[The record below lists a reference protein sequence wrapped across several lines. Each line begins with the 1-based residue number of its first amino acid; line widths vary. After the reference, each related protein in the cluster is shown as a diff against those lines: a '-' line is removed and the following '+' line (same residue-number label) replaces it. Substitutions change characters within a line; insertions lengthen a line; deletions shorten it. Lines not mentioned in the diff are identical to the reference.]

1 MKKKLVAGLLTG
13 AMMAALLTGCAG
25 SGSDKSSDAKESYTI
40 GIEQFAEHGS
50 LDNCREGFLQGL
62 EEEGIKEGDNLK
74 VEMKNAAA
82 DMGTA
87 GQISDSFVSDKVD
100 LICAI
105 ATPSAQSAYNA
116 AMDAGI
122 PVIYTAVTDPVAA
135 ELASEDGTPAGEV
148 TGTSDKLPV
157 EEQLKMIR
165 EMLPQA
171 KTIGIMYTT
180 SEVNSAST
188 LAEYKEKAADYGFE
202 IVESGVSSTADI
214 PLAADS
220 LLEQVDCLNN
230 LTDNTVVAS
239 LPLILSKANAKNIP
253 VFGSEIEQ
261 VKIGCLAAMG
271 LDYVDLGKQ
280 TGRMAAEVLKG
291 EKKASELNFEVIE
304 TAAFYGN
311 SKVAE
316 DLGITYLKDKICSE
330 MSGGE
335 LQMVLIARALT
346 IHPNMLV
353 LDEPESNL
361 DFKNQ
366 LIILETIE
374 KLARE
379 KNISAI
385 VNTHYPDHALKISNK
400 ALILNRD
407 GTNFYGNAA
416 EVINEPN
423 MEKSF
428 SVRVHIDN
436 FTLDEREYNCVVPL
450 NLL

>member
-1 MKKKLVAGLLTG
+1 M
-13 AMMAALLTGCAG
+13 
-25 SGSDKSSDAKESYTI
+25 
-40 GIEQFAEHGS
+40 
-50 LDNCREGFLQGL
+50 
-62 EEEGIKEGDNLK
+62 
-74 VEMKNAAA
+74 
-82 DMGTA
+82 
-87 GQISDSFVSDKVD
+87 
-100 LICAI
+100 
-105 ATPSAQSAYNA
+105 
-116 AMDAGI
+116 
-122 PVIYTAVTDPVAA
+122 
-135 ELASEDGTPAGEV
+135 
-148 TGTSDKLPV
+148 
-157 EEQLKMIR
+157 
-165 EMLPQA
+165 
-171 KTIGIMYTT
+171 
-180 SEVNSAST
+180 
-188 LAEYKEKAADYGFE
+188 
-202 IVESGVSSTADI
+202 
-214 PLAADS
+214 
-220 LLEQVDCLNN
+220 
-230 LTDNTVVAS
+230 
-239 LPLILSKANAKNIP
+239 
-253 VFGSEIEQ
+253 
-261 VKIGCLAAMG
+261 
-271 LDYVDLGKQ
+271 
-280 TGRMAAEVLKG
+280 
-291 EKKASELNFEVIE
+291 
-304 TAAFYGN
+304 
-311 SKVAE
+311 
-316 DLGITYLKDKICSE
+316 CSE